1 MLGTFIFQNFTVNS
15 LIDVAQRRWN
25 TYMIH
30 RVFSAEKE
38 NEIIN
43 TYTNEIINQVSE
55 DRLV

>member
-1 MLGTFIFQNFTVNS
+1 
-15 LIDVAQRRWN
+15 
-25 TYMIH
+25 MIH